1 MVFGEIT
8 VNGEVNFE
16 QIARQAIK
24 EIGYDSNEIGMD
36 YKTATI
42 IVAIDKQSPD
52 IAQGVHL
59 NKSDEE
65 IGAGDQGLMIGYA
78 SDETESFMPL
88 THDLCGRLIR
98 RLEQVRK
105 EKIVPWMRPDA
116 KVQVTV

>member
-1 MVFGEIT
+1 MEEDLQPKEGHFLFTSESVTSGHPDKLCDYISDSVLDACLAKDPNAKVACESAVKNSICMVFGEIT

-24 EIGYDSNEIGMD
+24 EIGYDSNDIGMD

-59 NKSDEE
+59 NKS
-65 IGAGDQGLMIGYA
+65 
-78 SDETESFMPL
+78 
-88 THDLCGRLIR
+88 
-98 RLEQVRK
+98 
-105 EKIVPWMRPDA
+105 
-116 KVQVTV
+116 